1 MKSLSF
7 KFRKEKSLIMVL
19 ASLEQNKAVLT
30 VLITDD
36 LVEKGLDASSFVRE
50 IAKEIDGGGGGQK
63 FLLLQEELK

>member
-7 KFRKEKSLIMVL
+7 KFRQEKSLIMVL
-19 ASLEQNKAVLT
+19 ASSEQKAVLT

-36 LVEKGLDASSFVRE
+36 LVKKGLDASSFVKE

-63 FLLLQEELK
+63 FLLPQEELK

>member
-19 ASLEQNKAVLT
+19 ASSEQNKAVLT

-36 LVEKGLDASSFVRE
+36 LVEKGLDA
-50 IAKEIDGGGGGQK
+50 
-63 FLLLQEELK
+63 FLL